1 MIIFWDVER
10 WVKPDGLLL
19 SWDGG
24 SRWWRWFRQ
33 KSEDRMLESLGS
45 VCRLEMME
53 VVQAEV
59 WEPVVVISDW
69 GRDPWDGGV
78 WCRTPGYW
86 ELCGGLRSLVP
97 AEESGWMVW
106 LDCLN
111 PFQPAPISPSL
122 LCARSFMRARS
133 LALDFYSPCYSLLL
147 EYKYRM
153 IHGLC
158 QEKIQCLLLGGF
170 SFL

>member
-1 MIIFWDVER
+1 MFQGCWMLSQTR
-10 WVKPDGLLL
+10 WTSTFL
-19 SWDGG
+19 
-24 SRWWRWFRQ
+24 RWWFR
-33 KSEDRMLESLGS
+33 
-45 VCRLEMME
+45 MME

-59 WEPVVVISDW
+59 WRPDVGISWFCLPARDDGGGSSRSLRTGCCDLW
-69 GRDPWDGGV
+69 LGRDPWDGGV

-147 EYKYRM
+147 EYKYRI
-153 IHGLC
+153 IHV
-158 QEKIQCLLLGGF
+158 KRKQCLLLGGF
-170 SFL
+170 SVL

>member
-1 MIIFWDVER
+1 MFQGCWTLSQTR
-10 WVKPDGLLL
+10 WTLL

-69 GRDPWDGGV
+69 VEIPEMVEFDVELLVTENSVVV
-78 WCRTPGYW
+78 WGLWSQLKSP
-86 ELCGGLRSLVP
+86 GGLLGLT
-97 AEESGWMVW
+97 AWI
-106 LDCLN
+106 LFN
-111 PFQPAPISPSL
+111 QPRFLHLS
-122 LCARSFMRARS
+122 CTRARS
-133 LALDFYSPCYSLLL
+133 CARGLWPYSPCYSLLL

-170 SFL
+170 SVL